1 VPELPETETIARDLD
16 REIRGRG
23 ITGVVVEKSDVLR
36 GATPAELAIRVIG
49 RRVERAW
56 RRAKL
61 VVLDL
66 EPAELR
72 PEVRSAAEM
81 VEMRNSDRRRG
92 APEGG
97 AITALSESAPGDRIV
112 VQPRFTGALLLSR
125 GPLPDAEAPYSTLHF
140 VLDDGR
146 DLHYRDIRR
155 LGTVTVMSP
164 DQFADYS
171 AKLGIE
177 PLDPAF
183 TDSHL
188 SGILRGSKQAVK
200 KVLMDQRVVVGIGN
214 IYANEACWRAGIDP
228 SRSARTV
235 GPDEAATLRE
245 AIVGVL
251 TELIAARGTSFRD
264 YRDASGG
271 RGDFERSLA
280 VYGRGGEPCLRC
292 GARLVE
298 THVIDGRTTVL
309 CAGCQR

>member
-16 REIRGRG
+16 REIRDRV
-23 ITGVVVEKSDVLR
+23 ITGVVVEKPDVLR
-36 GATPAELAIRVIG
+36 GATPAELAARVTG
-49 RRVERAW
+49 RRVDRAW

-61 VVLDL
+61 VVMDL
-66 EPAELR
+66 SVPAELR
-72 PEVRSAAEM
+72 PPMPDLRH
-81 VEMRNSDRRRG
+81 SDRRSE

-97 AITALSESAPGDRIV
+97 AISIRSAAGRSDSIV
-112 VQPRFTGALLLSR
+112 VQPRFTGALLLAR
-125 GPLPDAEAPYSTLHF
+125 GPLPDAEAPYSTLHLT
-140 VLDDGR
+140 LDDGR

-155 LGTVTVMSP
+155 LGTVTIMSP
-164 DQFADYS
+164 ARFAEYS
-171 AKLGIE
+171 ASLGIE
-177 PLDPAF
+177 PLDREF

-228 SRSARTV
+228 SRSARTLTA
-235 GPDEAATLRE
+235 DEVSALR
-245 AIVGVL
+245 AGIVGVL
-251 TELIAARGTSFRD
+251 TESIAARGTSFRD

-280 VYGRGGEPCLRC
+280 VYGRGGERCLRC

-298 THVIDGRTTVL
+298 THAIDGRTTVL